1 MFVYLDNSST
11 TRQYNE
17 VTKIM
22 LSTMDENYGNPS
34 SMHRMGLLAETAVK
48 KARKSVATSLGV
60 MEEEITFTSCG
71 TEADNTA
78 ILGAAQA
85 RKRKGNKIITSQV
98 EHPAVL
104 EVCKKCERMGFQVD
118 YIKVDEKG
126 LVDQKEL
133 EQRLDDS
140 TILVSIMAVNNEL
153 GTVEPIWEIGRMTK
167 EKGDILF
174 HTDGIQAFG
183 KIDLNIENVDLLSL
197 SGHKIHGPKGTGALY
212 IKKGIHMEPYLL
224 GGGQEKGFRSGTEN
238 TPGLAGFGLAADII
252 SRTKENRI
260 KKLEQVRHYLL
271 NGIREEI
278 RDIVIN
284 SPEFV
289 YEPSNGCGPVC
300 SPAILNISFLGCRGQ
315 VLLHT
320 LEQRDIYVSTGSACS
335 SRKKG
340 SHVLVAAGL
349 APSKIESAI
358 RFSFSEFNTIEEMDY
373 VVFELKKAVTGM
385 RKLRK
390 QR

>member
-22 LSTMDENYGNPS
+22 LSMMEENYGNPS
-34 SMHRMGLLAETAVK
+34 SMHRMGLLAENAVK
-48 KARKSVATSLGV
+48 DARKSVATSLGV
-60 MEEEITFTSCG
+60 MEEEITFTGCG

-78 ILGAAQA
+78 ILGAVKA
-85 RKRKGNKIITSQV
+85 RRRKGNKIITSQV

-126 LVDQKEL
+126 LVNQKEL

-153 GTVEPIWEIGRMTK
+153 GTVEPIWEIGSMTK

-212 IKKGIHMEPYLL
+212 IKKGIHIEPYLL

-238 TPGLAGFGLAADII
+238 TPGLAGFGMAADII
-252 SRTKENRI
+252 SQTKESRI

-271 NGIREEI
+271 NGIRDEI
-278 RDIVIN
+278 QDIVIN

-289 YEPSNGCGPVC
+289 YEGPNCLGPVC

-349 APSKIESAI
+349 APSEIESAI

-373 VVFELKKAVTGM
+373 VIFELKKAVTGM